1 MSERSIL
8 LTGFPSNELARRVLP
23 RLLEG
28 DRQARVTL
36 LVPER
41 FFDHAQEWL
50 SALPHAQRERTTVL
64 VGDVAGLDLSLSG
77 REYLDLAAHVDVI
90 HHCAAVTYSGAP
102 LEMAERVNVGG
113 TFEVLE
119 LARQAHH
126 LERVVHWSTIG
137 ATGESGRVVREDE
150 LIEPRSNPL
159 ASTRHRAEK
168 LIARVREEVPVTVL
182 RTAMLVGDSRT
193 GRLARIEGAHL
204 MISALLNAPRD
215 VPMLRPAQG
224 SAQLQVVPIDYAVE
238 AGLAIAHAQESIGRT
253 HHIIDRDALSIEDAL
268 DLIAD
273 IVGKPPPRGS
283 LPPMF
288 AHAVL
293 RIPGVDRLAH
303 AQRALLDELVRDVRY
318 DDRNAQA
325 VLSRTELVCP
335 SLPSYI
341 GKLVAHVERERKS
354 DRPLPSYS
362 LLR

>member
-1 MSERSIL
+1 MSARSIL

-23 RLLEG
+23 RLLET
-28 DRQARVTL
+28 DDEAEVTV

-41 FFDHAQEWL
+41 FVDHASEWL
-50 SALPHAQRERTTVL
+50 SALPHAQRERTKVR
-64 VGDVAGLDLSLSG
+64 VGDVAGLDLGLSG
-77 REYLDLAAHVDVI
+77 REYLELAERVQVI

-119 LARQAHH
+119 LARTATA
-126 LERVVHWSTIG
+126 LERLVHWSTIG
-137 ATGESGRVVREDE
+137 ATGEQGRVVREDE

-159 ASTRHRAEK
+159 AQTRYRAEK
-168 LIARVREEVPVTVL
+168 LVAKAREEVPITVL

-215 VPMLRPAQG
+215 LPLPRPAQG
-224 SAQLQVVPIDYAVE
+224 SAPLQVVPIDYAVD
-238 AGLAIAHAQESIGRT
+238 AGLAIAQADESIGHT
-253 HHIIDRDALSIEDAL
+253 HHIIDRDALTVEEAL

-283 LPPMF
+283 VPPMF
-288 AHAVL
+288 AQAVL
-293 RIPGVDRLAH
+293 RLPGVDRLAH
-303 AQRALLDELVRDVRY
+303 AQRAFIDELVRDVRY
-318 DDRNAQA
+318 DDRNAQS

-335 SLPSYI
+335 SLSSYM